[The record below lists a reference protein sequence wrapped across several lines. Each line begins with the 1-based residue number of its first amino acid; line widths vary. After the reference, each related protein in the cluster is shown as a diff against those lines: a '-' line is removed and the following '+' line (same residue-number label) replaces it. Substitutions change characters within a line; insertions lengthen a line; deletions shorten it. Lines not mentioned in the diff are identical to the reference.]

1 MKIQNLANN
10 VTAKLGI
17 DIGNV
22 LIAPSA
28 RDASKADTSFL
39 GGSIQDAV
47 LTPPYLGM
55 FQVVPELVRQ
65 FSGEVW
71 LISKAGPRVQ
81 EKTRA
86 WLAHHQ
92 FFERTGI
99 KPDRLRF
106 CLERADKALHCA
118 ELGISYFIDDRL
130 DVLAHLEASVPTRV
144 LFGPQRVGTV
154 VPKQIRHCLDWTEVA
169 RLFSLTQI

>member
-1 MKIQNLANN
+1 MKTLSPPNSVKSI
-10 VTAKLGI
+10 LGL

-22 LIAPSA
+22 LIQPSK
-28 RDASKADTSFL
+28 RENTLVDTSFL
-39 GGSIQDAV
+39 GGSIQDAK

-55 FQVVPELVRQ
+55 FEVAPELVAK

-71 LISKAGPRVQ
+71 LVSKAGPRVQ

-86 WLAHHQ
+86 WLAHHR

-99 KPDRLRF
+99 KPSRLRF

-118 ELGISYFIDDRL
+118 ELGITHFVDDRL
-130 DVLAHLEASVPTRV
+130 DVLQYLEPMVPTRV
-144 LFGPQRVGTV
+144 LFGPQRPGTN
-154 VPKQIRHCLDWTEVA
+154 VPNRVQHCQDWAAVA
-169 RLFSLTQI
+169 RLFGFA